1 MYVSRIGREPSI
13 FQLLD
18 AISIDTSHGPSA
30 LESAVF
36 AGVAIARGQKRSDN
50 DGCMRATRPTTGR

>member
-1 MYVSRIGREPSI
+1 MYVSRIGSEPSI

-36 AGVAIARGQKRSDN
+36 AGVAIA
-50 DGCMRATRPTTGR
+50 